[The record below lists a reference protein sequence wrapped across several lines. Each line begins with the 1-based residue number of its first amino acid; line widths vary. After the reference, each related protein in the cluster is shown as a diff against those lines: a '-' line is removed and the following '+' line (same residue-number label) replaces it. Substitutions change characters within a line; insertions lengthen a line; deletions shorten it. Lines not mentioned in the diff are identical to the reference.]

1 MNVYAMRRKDRELSE
16 EAALEALQK
25 APFATISCI
34 TPDGFPYGVTVS
46 HAVEDRTLY
55 FHCAMQGFKSD
66 CFAAHPQVCVTAVER
81 AKINAPNKT
90 TEYRSAVAFGTVRLA
105 EGEEAAHGMR
115 VIGQKFT
122 PGHMALIEDCIQTSM
137 GHTRVYAVEIER
149 VTGKENNRQ

>member
-1 MNVYAMRRKDRELSE
+1 MNAYAMRRKDRELSE

-66 CFAAHPQVCVTAVER
+66 CFAAIP
-81 AKINAPNKT
+81 
-90 TEYRSAVAFGTVRLA
+90 RSVLRPSNGPKSTRPTRRRNTVRLSPL
-105 EGEEAAHGMR
+105 EPSVWPKGKR
-115 VIGQKFT
+115 Q
-122 PGHMALIEDCIQTSM
+122 
-137 GHTRVYAVEIER
+137 R
-149 VTGKENNRQ
+149 TGCA